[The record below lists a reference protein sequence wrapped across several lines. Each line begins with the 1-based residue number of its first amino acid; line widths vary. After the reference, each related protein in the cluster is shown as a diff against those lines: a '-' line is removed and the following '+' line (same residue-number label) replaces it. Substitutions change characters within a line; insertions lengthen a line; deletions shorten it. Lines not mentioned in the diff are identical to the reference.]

1 MKQKNLFLIPALAA
15 FILMTWQ
22 AGIGQTIVGNPTA
35 TQTIT
40 QPSGTNFNVDGVQT
54 LLWPGLFRIA
64 NESGAIVFRDMT
76 QANAWFFVPQNL
88 GGGSGQIAFFGN
100 FSNGGTLIP
109 LNAFQ
114 GSVGSATHPWAAV
127 YADAIFKN
135 SGAFRI
141 DHPLDPRNK
150 YLQHSFVESPD
161 MKNVYDGLVILD
173 NQGEAWVT
181 LPNWFQALNSD
192 FRYQLTSIGVP
203 GPGLYVA
210 EEMANNKFK
219 IAGGKPGS
227 KVSWQLT
234 GIRQDAYAK
243 AHRIAVEVEKPPEAR
258 GKYQHPELYEKQP
271 KDALVSAP
279 ADGTTGKA
287 TQDAAG
293 HLTGNK

>member
-1 MKQKNLFLIPALAA
+1 MKHRNIFLIPVIAV
-15 FILMTWQ
+15 FILTAWQ
-22 AGIGQTIVGNPTA
+22 AGIGQTIVGNPA
-35 TQTIT
+35 ASQTIN
-40 QPSGTNFNVDGVQT
+40 QPSGTNFNVNGVQT
-54 LLWPGLFRIA
+54 LLWPGLFRMA
-64 NESGAIVFRDMT
+64 NESGAMVFRDMT

-88 GGGSGQIAFFGN
+88 GGGNGQIAFFGN

-127 YADAIFKN
+127 YADAVFKN

-141 DHPLDPRNK
+141 DHRLDPRNK

-161 MKNVYDGLVILD
+161 MKNVYDGLVVLD
-173 NQGEAWVT
+173 KQGEAWVA

-192 FRYQLTSIGVP
+192 FRYQLTAVGTP
-203 GPGLYVA
+203 GPSLYVA
-210 EEMANNKFK
+210 EEVSNNKFK
-219 IAGGKPGS
+219 IAGGKPGG

-258 GKYQHPELYEKQP
+258 GKYQHPELYEEQP

-279 ADGTTGKA
+279 AGGTSGKSP
-287 TQDAAG
+287 QDDAG
-293 HLTGNK
+293 HLTGTR